1 MSTASTS
8 ADAPPRRVSIA
19 FTFLNGVYFAA
30 SRTGKRWEP
39 EWPPHFDRAF
49 MALTAALYR
58 RTRAPDDPE
67 YTAERKALL
76 TMERLPEPMIYA
88 PPAGRLEYPNGF
100 VPINHVKERR
110 GSQVLT
116 LLPSRRGKNK
126 RYYPGFAIRAD
137 GAGVD
142 PAAHFI
148 WEGADAEAVLQHAGA
163 LGRLLRRVAYL
174 GTSRSLVAA
183 ELCTDPP
190 APTHVP
196 LRPVDQPLP
205 SDCLIRVAGEGRLR
219 TLNSHFEVRK
229 QLEVPPVGI
238 ERRYRLVEPSRPPAT
253 NQPPPESAFGD
264 MIVYR
269 LVGRDWLPITH
280 ALLVARRFR
289 ELVLAHAGE
298 AGRSPVVCGR
308 GDEEK
313 QCPPHVGW
321 IPLANVGYD
330 YSNGRILGVAV
341 TLPRL
346 FAFGT
351 AGRDEVL
358 RALAGLD
365 GAAPEGV
372 PRLLLGR
379 LGCPEVRLVEG
390 DSDRESLR
398 PQRYAGWASSGT
410 SRYWASVTPFV
421 SECLG
426 SRDYHGGRRLV
437 RRACRRVGLPD
448 PVDCALTRISPIRGV
463 PPADHFLT
471 QCETTDPACRCRH
484 VVLDFGRPVRG
495 PVLIGRYRYFG
506 MGLCLPWIPPF
517 TRERP

>member
-1 MSTASTS
+1 MSTSLMIPDTQ
-8 ADAPPRRVSIA
+8 PQRVSIA

-76 TMERLPEPMIYA
+76 TVEKLPEPMIYA

-126 RYYPGFAIRAD
+126 RYYPGFAVRAD
-137 GAGVD
+137 EEGVD
-142 PAAHFI
+142 PSAHLI
-148 WEGADAEAVLQHAGA
+148 WEGADAEAILQHAEA
-163 LGRLLRRVAYL
+163 LRRLLRRVAYL

-196 LRPVDQPLP
+196 LLPKDRPLP

-219 TLNSHFEVRK
+219 TPNSHFEVRK

-238 ERRYRLVEPSRPPAT
+238 ERRYRRVEPAQPPAT
-253 NQPPPESAFGD
+253 NEPTPDSAFGD

-280 ALLVARRFR
+280 ALLVTRRFR
-289 ELVLAHAGE
+289 ELVLVHAGE
-298 AGRSPVVCGR
+298 AGRFPAVCGR
-308 GDEEK
+308 GDEQKE
-313 QCPPHVGW
+313 CPPHVGW
-321 IPLANVGYD
+321 IPLANIGYD
-330 YSNGRILGVAV
+330 YSNGRILGIAV
-341 TLPRL
+341 TLPRS

-365 GAAPEGV
+365 GVAPRAFPDCFWAGSGAPKSSWWKAMPTGNRCDRSATPAG
-372 PRLLLGR
+372 PRLARPATGR
-379 LGCPEVRLVEG
+379 PSRHSCPSASARATTTAV
-390 DSDRESLR
+390 
-398 PQRYAGWASSGT
+398 AGWSGEPVGE
-410 SRYWASVTPFV
+410 S
-421 SECLG
+421 
-426 SRDYHGGRRLV
+426 
-437 RRACRRVGLPD
+437 ACR
-448 PVDCALTRISPIRGV
+448 TRWTAR
-463 PPADHFLT
+463 
-471 QCETTDPACRCRH
+471 
-484 VVLDFGRPVRG
+484 
-495 PVLIGRYRYFG
+495 
-506 MGLCLPWIPPF
+506 
-517 TRERP
+517 